1 VLFLVHTVILYNFL
15 VLSILAS
22 HKLYFLKHSM
32 VRWMKMG
39 SFEEIVE
46 EGYYNPKTR
55 VVKVIEGSKLHCV
68 NWQIEGILR
77 MLFNVLDE
85 DVGKDPKNLIV
96 YGGMGKAARNW
107 DCFEAIV
114 KTLLSLQ
121 PDETLV
127 IQSGKPVAVFKTHEL
142 APRMVM
148 CNAML
153 VGRWA
158 TWEHFWDL
166 EKKGLMMYGQYTAG
180 SWNFI
185 GIQGILQGTY
195 ETFASVAD
203 KHFGGTLRGKFA
215 LTAGMGA
222 MGGAQPLAIK
232 MNDGVGLT
240 VEVDKEI
247 ISKRIEGGWLDT
259 WTDDL
264 DKAIEMVK
272 EAKEKAEAISIGLLG
287 NAADVLPELL
297 RRDVIPDVV
306 TDQTPAHDPLSYIPS
321 GLSVEE
327 AAELRKK
334 NPQRYVGLSMESMRR
349 HVEAIV
355 GFLKRGAIA
364 FEYGNNIRKMAYEA
378 GFKEAFSYPGF
389 IQAYIRP
396 LLEEGR
402 GPFRWTS
409 LQGSTLDIAKLDD
422 MVVREFGYNKRL
434 VKWIEKARKYV
445 RFQGLPA
452 RVCWFGYGERARFGK
467 IVNDMVAA
475 GEVGPIWVGRDHL
488 DTGSVASPYRETEGM
503 KDGSDAV
510 ADWPILNAL
519 LNTAAGATWVAVHQG
534 GGQGIGYSISAGFGM
549 VLDGTKEAEEKAVRL
564 FTVDP
569 GIGVVRHADAGYENA
584 IAIIKKEGIKA
595 PMIR

>member
-1 VLFLVHTVILYNFL
+1 
-15 VLSILAS
+15 LSGI
-22 HKLYFLKHSM
+22 K
-32 VRWMKMG
+32 
-39 SFEEIVE
+39 EIIE
-46 EGYYNPKTR
+46 EGYYNPETKT
-55 VVKVIEGSKLHCV
+55 VKAIKGSKLHCA

-77 MLFNVLDE
+77 MLFNVLDGE
-85 DVGKDPKNLIV
+85 VGKDPKNLIV
-96 YGGMGKAARNW
+96 YGGMGKAARSW
-107 DCFEAIV
+107 ECFETIV
-114 KTLLSLQ
+114 DTLLSLQ

-127 IQSGKPVAVFKTHEL
+127 IQSGKPVAVFKTHKL

-148 CNAML
+148 CNSML
-153 VGRWA
+153 VGKWA
-158 TWEHFWDL
+158 NWEHFWEL
-166 EKKGLMMYGQYTAG
+166 ERKGLIMYGQYTAG

-185 GIQGILQGTY
+185 GIQGIFQGTY

-203 KHFGGTLRGKFA
+203 KHFGGTLKGRFA

-240 VEVDKEI
+240 VEVDKEVI
-247 ISKRIEGGWLDT
+247 EKRIAGGWLDT

-264 DKAIEMVK
+264 DKAIDMVL
-272 EAKEKAEAISIGLLG
+272 EAKERGEALSLGLLG

-297 RRDVIPDVV
+297 RRNIIPDVV
-306 TDQTPAHDPLSYIPS
+306 TDQTPAHDPLSYVPS

-327 AAELRKK
+327 AAELREKDPKK
-334 NPQRYVGLSMESMRR
+334 YEELSMKSMRQ

-355 GFLKRGAIA
+355 GFVKKGVIA
-364 FEYGNNIRKMAYEA
+364 FEYGNNIRKNAYDA
-378 GFKEAFSYPGF
+378 GFKEAFAFPGF

-409 LQGSTLDIAKLDD
+409 LQGSTEDIAKLDD
-422 MVVREFGYNKRL
+422 VIIKEFGYNKRL
-434 VKWIEKARKYV
+434 VRWIEKAKKYV

-452 RVCWFGYGERARFGK
+452 RVCWLGYGERARFGK
-467 IVNDMVAA
+467 VVNDMVAA
-475 GEVGPIWVGRDHL
+475 GEIGPIWVGRDHL

-519 LNTAAGATWVAVHQG
+519 LNTSAGATWVAVHQG
-534 GGQGIGYSISAGFGM
+534 GGQGMGYSISAGFGM

-569 GIGVVRHADAGYENA
+569 GIGVVRHADAGYEA
-584 IAIIKKEGIKA
+584 SVKIIKEKGIKA
-595 PMIR
+595 PMIK

>member
-1 VLFLVHTVILYNFL
+1 
-15 VLSILAS
+15 
-22 HKLYFLKHSM
+22 
-32 VRWMKMG
+32 
-39 SFEEIVE
+39 
-46 EGYYNPKTR
+46 
-55 VVKVIEGSKLHCV
+55 
-68 NWQIEGILR
+68 
-77 MLFNVLDE
+77 
-85 DVGKDPKNLIV
+85 
-96 YGGMGKAARNW
+96 
-107 DCFEAIV
+107 
-114 KTLLSLQ
+114 
-121 PDETLV
+121 
-127 IQSGKPVAVFKTHEL
+127 
-142 APRMVM
+142 
-148 CNAML
+148 
-153 VGRWA
+153 
-158 TWEHFWDL
+158 
-166 EKKGLMMYGQYTAG
+166 
-180 SWNFI
+180 
-185 GIQGILQGTY
+185 
-195 ETFASVAD
+195 
-203 KHFGGTLRGKFA
+203 
-215 LTAGMGA
+215 
-222 MGGAQPLAIK
+222 
-232 MNDGVGLT
+232 
-240 VEVDKEI
+240 
-247 ISKRIEGGWLDT
+247 
-259 WTDDL
+259 
-264 DKAIEMVK
+264 
-272 EAKEKAEAISIGLLG
+272 
-287 NAADVLPELL
+287 VLPELL
-297 RRDVIPDVV
+297 RRDIIPDVV

-327 AAELRKK
+327 AAELREK

-409 LQGSTLDIAKLDD
+409 LQGSTEDIAKLDD

-434 VKWIEKARKYV
+434 VKWIGKARKYV

-534 GGQGIGYSISAGFGM
+534 GGQGMGYSISAGFGM

-584 IAIIKKEGIKA
+584 VAIVKKEGIKA

>member
-1 VLFLVHTVILYNFL
+1 
-15 VLSILAS
+15 LSSLT
-22 HKLYFLKHSM
+22 
-32 VRWMKMG
+32 
-39 SFEEIVE
+39 EIIE
-46 EGYYNPKTR
+46 EGYYDPKTKT
-55 VVKVIEGSKLHCV
+55 VKAIKGSTLHCV

-85 DVGKDPKNLIV
+85 EVGRDPKNLIV
-96 YGGMGKAARNW
+96 YGGMGKAARSW
-107 DCFEAIV
+107 ECFETMV
-114 KTLLSLQ
+114 DTLLSLQ

-127 IQSGKPVAVFKTHEL
+127 IQSGKPVAVFKTHKL

-148 CNAML
+148 CNSML
-153 VGRWA
+153 VGKWA
-158 TWEHFWDL
+158 NWEHFWEL
-166 EKKGLMMYGQYTAG
+166 EKKGLIMYGQYTAG

-203 KHFGGTLRGKFA
+203 KHFGGTLKGRFS

-232 MNDGVGLT
+232 MNDGVGLV

-247 ISKRIEGGWLDT
+247 LRKRIEGGWLDT
-259 WTDDL
+259 WTGDF
-264 DKAIEMVK
+264 DKAVDMVLK
-272 EAKEKAEAISIGLLG
+272 AKECGEAISIGLLG

-297 RRDVIPDVV
+297 RRNIILDIV
-306 TDQTPAHDPLSYIPS
+306 TDQTPAHDPLSYVPS

-327 AAELRKK
+327 AAELREKDPEK
-334 NPQRYVGLSMESMRR
+334 YVEMSMESMRR

-355 GFLKRGAIA
+355 GFVKKGAIA
-364 FEYGNNIRKMAYEA
+364 FEYGNNIRKSAYDA
-378 GFKEAFSYPGF
+378 GFKEAFAYPGF
-389 IQAYIRP
+389 IKAYIRP
-396 LLEEGR
+396 MLEEGR

-409 LQGSTLDIAKLDD
+409 LQGSTEDITKLDD
-422 MVVREFGYNKRL
+422 TVIREFGYNKRL
-434 VKWIEKARKYV
+434 VRWIEKARKYV

-467 IVNDMVAA
+467 IMNDMVAS
-475 GEVGPIWVGRDHL
+475 GEIGPIWVGRDHL

-519 LNTAAGATWVAVHQG
+519 LNASAGATWVAVHQG
-534 GGQGIGYSISAGFGM
+534 GGQGMGYSISAGFGM
-549 VLDGTKEAEEKAVRL
+549 VLDGTKGAEEKAVRL

-569 GIGVVRHADAGYENA
+569 GIGVVRHADAGYETS
-584 IAIIKKEGIKA
+584 IKIIKKKGIKA
-595 PMIR
+595 PMIK

>member
-1 VLFLVHTVILYNFL
+1 
-15 VLSILAS
+15 LS
-22 HKLYFLKHSM
+22 
-32 VRWMKMG
+32 
-39 SFEEIVE
+39 SFKEIIE
-46 EGYYNPKTR
+46 EGYYDPKTKT
-55 VVKVIEGSKLHCV
+55 VKAIKGSKLHCV

-107 DCFEAIV
+107 DCFETIV
-114 KTLLSLQ
+114 ETLLSLQ

-158 TWEHFWDL
+158 TWEHFWEL
-166 EKKGLMMYGQYTAG
+166 EEKGLIMYGQYTAG

-203 KHFGGTLRGKFA
+203 KHFGGTLKGRFA

-247 ISKRIEGGWLDT
+247 IRKRIDGGWLDT

-264 DKAIEMVK
+264 DKAVDVVRK
-272 EAKEKAEAISIGLLG
+272 AKEKGEAISIGLLG

-297 RRDVIPDVV
+297 RRDIIPDVV
-306 TDQTPAHDPLSYIPS
+306 TDQTPAHDPLSYFPY

-327 AAELRKK
+327 ATELREK
-334 NPQRYVGLSMESMRR
+334 NPQKYVKMSMESMRR

-355 GFLKRGAIA
+355 GFVKRGAIA
-364 FEYGNNIRKMAYEA
+364 FEYGNNIRKMAYDA
-378 GFKEAFSYPGF
+378 GFKDAFAYPGF

-402 GPFRWTS
+402 GPFRWAS
-409 LQGSTLDIAKLDD
+409 LRASAEDIGKLDD
-422 MVVREFGYNKRL
+422 TIIKEFGYNQRL
-434 VKWIEKARKYV
+434 IKWIEKARKHV

-452 RVCWFGYGERARFGK
+452 RVCWLGYGERARFGK
-467 IVNDMVAA
+467 IVNDMVAN
-475 GEVGPIWVGRDHL
+475 GEIGPIWVGRDHL

-519 LNTAAGATWVAVHQG
+519 LNAAAGATWVAVHQG
-534 GGQGIGYSISAGFGM
+534 GGQGMGYSISAGFGM

-584 IAIIKKEGIKA
+584 VAIIKKEGIKA
-595 PMIR
+595 PMIK

>member
-1 VLFLVHTVILYNFL
+1 
-15 VLSILAS
+15 
-22 HKLYFLKHSM
+22 
-32 VRWMKMG
+32 MG

-46 EGYYNPKTR
+46 EGYYNPEAK
-55 VVKVIEGSKLHCV
+55 VVKAIRGSKLHCA

-107 DCFEAIV
+107 ECFEAIV
-114 KTLLSLQ
+114 KTLLALQ

-158 TWEHFWDL
+158 TWEHFWEL
-166 EKKGLMMYGQYTAG
+166 EKKGLIMYGQYTAG

-240 VEVDKEI
+240 VEVDKGI
-247 ISKRIEGGWLDT
+247 IKKRISGGWLDT

-264 DKAIEMVK
+264 DKAVDMVQR
-272 EAKEKAEAISIGLLG
+272 AKEKAEATSIGLLG
-287 NAADVLPELL
+287 NAADVIPELL
-297 RRDVIPDVV
+297 RRGIIPDVV

-321 GLSVEE
+321 GVSVEE
-327 AAELRKK
+327 AAELRER
-334 NPQRYVGLSMESMRR
+334 NPQKYVELSMESMRR

-355 GFLKRGAIA
+355 GFMKRGAIA

-409 LQGSTLDIAKLDD
+409 LQGSTDDIAKLDD
-422 MVVREFGYNKRL
+422 MVVREFGYNRRL

-467 IVNDMVAA
+467 IVNGMVAA

-519 LNTAAGATWVAVHQG
+519 LNAAAGATWVAVHQG
-534 GGQGIGYSISAGFGM
+534 GGQGMGYSISAGFGM

-584 IAIIKKEGIKA
+584 IAIIKKERIKA
-595 PMIR
+595 PMVR

>member
-1 VLFLVHTVILYNFL
+1 MSGIK
-15 VLSILAS
+15 
-22 HKLYFLKHSM
+22 KL
-32 VRWMKMG
+32 
-39 SFEEIVE
+39 IE
-46 EGYYNPKTR
+46 EGYYDPETKTVR
-55 VVKVIEGSKLHCV
+55 VIKGPKLHCA

-85 DVGKDPKNLIV
+85 GVGKDPKNLIV

-107 DCFEAIV
+107 ECFEAAV
-114 KTLLSLQ
+114 EALLFLQ

-127 IQSGKPVAVFKTHEL
+127 VQSGKPVAVFKTHRL

-153 VGRWA
+153 VGKWA
-158 TWEHFWDL
+158 NWEHFWEL
-166 EKKGLMMYGQYTAG
+166 ERKGLIMYGQYTAG

-203 KHFGGTLRGKFA
+203 RHFRGTLRGRFA

-232 MNDGVGLT
+232 MNDGVGLI
-240 VEVDKEI
+240 VEVDKEVI
-247 ISKRIEGGWLDT
+247 RKRIEGGWLDT
-259 WTDDL
+259 WTDDF
-264 DKAIEMVK
+264 DKAVDMVQS
-272 EAKEKAEAISIGLLG
+272 AKERGEAISIGLLG

-297 RRDVIPDVV
+297 RRNIIPDVV
-306 TDQTPAHDPLSYIPS
+306 TDQTPAHDPLSYVPS

-327 AAELRKK
+327 AAELREKDPKK
-334 NPQRYVGLSMESMRR
+334 YVEMSMESMRR
-349 HVEAIV
+349 HVEAMV
-355 GFLKRGAIA
+355 GFVDRGAIA
-364 FEYGNNIRKMAYEA
+364 FEYGNNIRKNAYDA
-378 GFKEAFSYPGF
+378 RLKEAFKFPGF

-396 LLEEGR
+396 MLEEGR

-409 LQGSTLDIAKLDD
+409 LQGSTEDIAKLDD
-422 MVVREFGYNKRL
+422 VIIREFGYNKRL
-434 VKWIEKARKYV
+434 ARWIEKAKKYV
-445 RFQGLPA
+445 KFQGLPA
-452 RVCWFGYGERARFGK
+452 RVCWLGYGERARFGK

-475 GEVGPIWVGRDHL
+475 GEIGPIWVGRDHL

-519 LNTAAGATWVAVHQG
+519 LNASAGATWVAVHQG
-534 GGQGIGYSISAGFGM
+534 GGQGMGYSISAGFGM

-569 GIGVVRHADAGYENA
+569 GIGIVRHADAGYETSVE
-584 IAIIKKEGIKA
+584 IIKKKGIKA
-595 PMIR
+595 PMIK

>member
-1 VLFLVHTVILYNFL
+1 M
-15 VLSILAS
+15 SR
-22 HKLYFLKHSM
+22 LK
-32 VRWMKMG
+32 
-39 SFEEIVE
+39 EIIE
-46 EGYYNPKTR
+46 EGYYDPKTR
-55 VVKVIEGSKLHCV
+55 TVKAIKGTKLHCA

-77 MLFNVLDE
+77 MLFNVLDGE
-85 DVGKDPKNLIV
+85 VGKDPKNLIV

-107 DCFEAIV
+107 ECFETIV
-114 KTLLSLQ
+114 ETLLSLQ

-148 CNAML
+148 CNSML

-158 TWEHFWDL
+158 NWEHFWEL
-166 EKKGLMMYGQYTAG
+166 EKKGLIMYGHYTAG

-203 KHFGGTLRGKFA
+203 EHFGGTLKGKFA

-240 VEVDKEI
+240 VEVDKEVI
-247 ISKRIEGGWLDT
+247 EKRIKGGWLDT

-264 DKAIEMVK
+264 DEAVRMVF
-272 EAKEKAEAISIGLLG
+272 EAKERGEALSLGLLG
-287 NAADVLPELL
+287 NAAEVLPELL
-297 RRDVIPDVV
+297 RRNVIPDIV
-306 TDQTPAHDPLSYIPS
+306 TDQTPAHDPLSYVPS

-327 AAELRKK
+327 AAELREK
-334 NPQRYVGLSMESMRR
+334 NPEKYVKMSMESMRK

-355 GFLKRGAIA
+355 GFVKKGVIA
-364 FEYGNNIRKMAYEA
+364 FEYGNNIRKNAYDA
-378 GFKEAFSYPGF
+378 GFKEAFAFPGF

-396 LLEEGR
+396 MLEEGR
-402 GPFRWTS
+402 GPFRWAS
-409 LQGSTLDIAKLDD
+409 LQGSTEDIAKLDE
-422 MVVREFGYNKRL
+422 MILREFGYNKRL
-434 VKWIEKARKYV
+434 VRWIEKAKKYV

-452 RVCWFGYGERARFGK
+452 RVCWLGYGERAKFGK

-488 DTGSVASPYRETEGM
+488 DTGGVASPYRETEGM

-510 ADWPILNAL
+510 GDWPILNAL
-519 LNTAAGATWVAVHQG
+519 LNTSSGATWVAVHQG
-534 GGQGIGYSISAGFGM
+534 GGQGMGYSISAGFGM
-549 VLDGTKEAEEKAVRL
+549 VLDGTKEAGEKAVRV

-569 GIGVVRHADAGYENA
+569 GIGVVRHADAGYERA
-584 IAIIKKEGIKA
+584 IKVIKEKGIKA
-595 PMIR
+595 PMIK